1 MERKV
6 IKMGDSSL
14 VVSLPKAWVD
24 KAGIER
30 GETVELEELATGEI
44 VVKPK
49 TGATD
54 ASTKREVNISP
65 DEKSLGM
72 ALIDHY
78 INGTDMIKISS
89 HDVLDPKIMSIVYDV
104 VPELPGFEITEASSN
119 KVKIEYL
126 GGVMPFKKLFSRFTL
141 IITNYLA
148 SLELA
153 FEKDSGAEV
162 ETMKKM
168 KETDRLYHSLLRNLI
183 MAAESV
189 KIASEMELRS
199 KDSVYYALLVKNIF
213 EMTKKV
219 EKIDFFTTKHNDK
232 LASYF
237 KSALLAHKK
246 VMESWNKKNREVAI
260 EGMEEVEKTH
270 MEVKSLLR
278 DVKVEEGKNDSGEA
292 EPASRIEKL
301 KGMVV
306 TSEKDSLQDTLS
318 RLQEIL
324 YYIEGNLKIATVN
337 SSS

>member
-1 MERKV
+1 
-6 IKMGDSSL
+6 MGDSSL

-24 KAGIER
+24 KAGIVR
-30 GETVELEELATGEI
+30 GGTVELEELATGEM

-49 TGATD
+49 TGAEI
-54 ASTKREVNISP
+54 SSKREVSISH
-65 DEKSLGM
+65 EETSLGT
-72 ALIDHY
+72 ALVDHY
-78 INGTDMIKISS
+78 INGTDVIKISS
-89 HDVLDPKIMSIVYDV
+89 HDALDPKIMSIIYDT
-104 VPELPGFEITEASSN
+104 VPELPGFEITEASSHR
-119 KVKIEYL
+119 VKIEYL

-168 KETDRLYHSLLRNLI
+168 KETDRLYNSLLRNLI

-213 EMTKKV
+213 EMTKRV
-219 EKIDFFTTKHNDK
+219 EKIDFFTTKHNGK
-232 LASYF
+232 LASFF

-278 DVKVEEGKNDSGEA
+278 DIDVQETGTDAPESK
-292 EPASRIEKL
+292 PTSRIAKI

-306 TSEKDSLQDTLS
+306 TSEQDSLQDTL
-318 RLQEIL
+318 RRIQEIL
-324 YYIEGNLKIATVN
+324 YFIEGNLKISTVN
-337 SSS
+337 SAS

>member
-14 VVSLPKAWVD
+14 VVALPKPWVN
-24 KAGIER
+24 KAGIVR
-30 GETVELEELATGEI
+30 GGSVEVEELATGEI

-49 TGATD
+49 TGAT
-54 ASTKREVNISP
+54 KRREVKIEP
-65 DEKSLGM
+65 EEKSLES
-72 ALIDHY
+72 ALVDHY
-78 INGTDMIKISS
+78 INGTDVIKISS
-89 HDVLDPKIMSIVYDV
+89 KGALDPTIMSNIYDT

-141 IITNYLA
+141 IVTNYLA

-168 KETDRLYHSLLRNLI
+168 KETDKLYHSLLRNLI

-213 EMTKKV
+213 EMTERV
-219 EKIDFFTTKHNDK
+219 EKIDFFTTKHNQK
-232 LASYF
+232 LAAF
-237 KSALLAHKK
+237 FNSALSCHKK
-246 VMESWNKKNREVAI
+246 VMESWNKKDRGIAL
-260 EGMEEVEKTH
+260 EGMDEIEKTH
-270 MEVKSLLR
+270 REVKSLLR
-278 DVKVEEGKNDSGEA
+278 DVGGSQPESESVQSKG
-292 EPASRIEKL
+292 ASRIAKL
-301 KGMVV
+301 KGMIV
-306 TSEKDSLQDTLS
+306 TSEQEALSETLAS
-318 RLQEIL
+318 LQEIL
-324 YYIEGNLKIATVN
+324 YYIDRNLRIATIN
-337 SSS
+337 SIS

>member
-14 VVSLPKAWVD
+14 VVSLPKAWVN
-24 KAGIER
+24 KAGIVR
-30 GETVELEELATGEI
+30 GGTVEVEELATGEI

-49 TGATD
+49 TGVIER
-54 ASTKREVNISP
+54 REVKISP
-65 DEKSLGM
+65 DEISLES

-78 INGTDMIKISS
+78 INGTDVIKISS
-89 HDVLDPKIMSIVYDV
+89 TGTLDPKIMSSIYDA

-119 KVKIEYL
+119 KIKIEYL

-141 IITNYLA
+141 IVTNYFA

-168 KETDRLYHSLLRNLI
+168 KETDKLYHSLLRNLI

-213 EMTKKV
+213 EMTKRV
-219 EKIDFFTTKHNDK
+219 EKIDFFTTKYNQE
-232 LASYF
+232 LAGFF
-237 KSALLAHKK
+237 KSALSSHKK
-246 VMESWNKKNREVAI
+246 VMESWNKKNRELAL
-260 EGMEEVEKTH
+260 EGMKEIEKTQR
-270 MEVKSLLR
+270 EIKSLLR
-278 DVKVEEGKNDSGEA
+278 DVGGGQAPDEAASSEG
-292 EPASRIEKL
+292 ASRIAKL

-306 TSEKDSLQDTLS
+306 TSEVESLQETLAS
-318 RLQEIL
+318 FSEIL
-324 YYIEGNLKIATVN
+324 YYIRRNLQIATIN
-337 SSS
+337 SVS